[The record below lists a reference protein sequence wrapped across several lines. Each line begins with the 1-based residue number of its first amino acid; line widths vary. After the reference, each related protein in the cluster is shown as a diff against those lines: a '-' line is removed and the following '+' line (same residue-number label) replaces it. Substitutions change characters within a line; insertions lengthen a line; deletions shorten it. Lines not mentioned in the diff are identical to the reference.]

1 MSSHETPRKNWLR
14 HMRTPAVQVET
25 PKRKG
30 IRGLFFCRKV
40 LVNSEHLKIVHL
52 DLVAPTGFEFEGA
65 LRDVDDL
72 RHSTSAARRF
82 VSALVDMPEDYEV
95 PETGACIK
103 VSNLEIIQDDGMG
116 IALFWDRMHGGDKD
130 KASRCDP
137 ATIAEK
143 REDPQLL
150 KLLRGTD
157 LL

>member
-1 MSSHETPRKNWLR
+1 MSSYETQHKNWLR
-14 HMRTPAVQVET
+14 HMRTPAVQVES

-40 LVNSEHLKIVHL
+40 SVDSERLKIVHL
-52 DLVAPTGFEFEGA
+52 DLVAPTGFEFEGQLQDA
-65 LRDVDDL
+65 DSL
-72 RHSTSAARRF
+72 RHATSAARRF
-82 VSALVDMPEDYEV
+82 VSALVDMREDYEV

-103 VSNLEIIQDDGMG
+103 VSNLEIIQGDGMG
-116 IALFWDRMHGGDKD
+116 LALFWDRMHGGDKD

-150 KLLRGTD
+150 KLLRGAG
-157 LL
+157 L